1 MKTSI
6 TIYSLAQYFSAK
18 KITVK
23 EFIEYA
29 GSVGFAG
36 VDLGYYWED
45 KEREFAELPKWLQD
59 NNITLSGYIVGNSFG
74 SVVGT
79 DKVKEEIDKTKLAID
94 EAKELGTKV
103 LRVFAG
109 GREGLS
115 WEEGSNLICDC
126 LAECT
131 EYGKLNNIVLA
142 LEDHGGLAAT
152 SSQVLFYINK
162 INSPFLRANVDIG
175 NFWSTGGEAPTDG
188 VKNTASYA
196 AMVHVKDVKKIRD
209 RFESVPVGEGDI
221 DFTECFRILKD
232 SGYDGYL
239 SLEYEA
245 KEDAKTGTEK
255 SIKHMKECLDEI
267 GEK

>member
-1 MKTSI
+1 MKASI

-18 KITVK
+18 KMTIK

-29 GSVGFAG
+29 SKIGFEG

-45 KEREFAELPKWLQD
+45 KEREFAEVPQWLQD
-59 NNITLSGYIVGNSFG
+59 NNIALSGYIVGNNFG

-79 DKVKEEIDKTKLAID
+79 DKVEEEIDKTKLAID
-94 EAKELGTKV
+94 EAKELGAKV

-131 EYGKLNNIVLA
+131 EYGKQNNIVLA
-142 LEDHGGLAAT
+142 LEDHHGLAAN

-162 INSPFLRANVDIG
+162 INSPFLRVNVDIG
-175 NFWSTGGEAPTDG
+175 NFWSGGEIPVDG

-196 AMVHVKDVKKIRD
+196 AMVHVKDVKKVD
-209 RFESVPVGEGDI
+209 DELKSVPVGEGDI

-232 SGYDGYL
+232 AGYDGYL

-245 KEDAKTGTEK
+245 KENAKIGIEK
-255 SIKHMKECLDEI
+255 SIKHMKECLSEI
-267 GEK
+267 K

>member
-18 KITVK
+18 KMTVK

-29 GSVGFAG
+29 AKVGFEG

-45 KEREFAELPKWLQD
+45 KEKEFAELPKWLQD
-59 NNITLSGYIVGNSFG
+59 NNIALSGYIVGNNFG

-79 DKVKEEIDKTKLAID
+79 DKVKEEIAKTKLAID
-94 EAKELGTKV
+94 EAKQLGAKV

-115 WEEGSNLICDC
+115 WEQGSNLICDC

-131 EYGKLNNIVLA
+131 EYAKQNNIILA

-152 SSQVLFYINK
+152 SNQVLFYINK
-162 INSPFLRANVDIG
+162 INSPFLKVNVDIG
-175 NFWSTGGEAPTDG
+175 NFWSYGEEAIEG
-188 VKNTASYA
+188 VKNTASFA
-196 AMVHVKDVKKIRD
+196 VMVHVKDLKKVED
-209 RFESVPVGEGDI
+209 KLESVPVGEGDI

-232 SGYDGYL
+232 AGYDGYL

-245 KEDAKTGTEK
+245 KEDAKIAIEK
-255 SIKHMKECLDEI
+255 SIKHIKKCLSEI
-267 GEK
+267 GESK